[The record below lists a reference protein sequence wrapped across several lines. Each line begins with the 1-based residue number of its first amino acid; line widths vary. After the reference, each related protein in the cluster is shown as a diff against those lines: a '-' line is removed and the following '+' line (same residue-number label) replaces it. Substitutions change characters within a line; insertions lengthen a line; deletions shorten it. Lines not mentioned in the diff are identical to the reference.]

1 MNAPLRKI
9 AFVSTARSDYNT
21 MFPVMRRASGD
32 PQIEAQ
38 IIAAGMHTVS
48 EFGETWREFEKDG
61 LTISKKVDYLNS
73 SDVPGEFSK
82 ELGRGVEEFTE
93 AFLDLKPD
101 IVCVSGDRIE
111 NLSLF
116 VAATALGLPIAHMC
130 GGDLTEGAI
139 DNQIRHVMTKLSHL
153 HFVSMPEHAR
163 RVIQLG
169 EEPWRVVLTGDA
181 AIDIIVE
188 RKPMP
193 RNHIEAELGLA
204 SGEPFFLSTYH
215 PQTLGESKAV
225 DQYRNLLAALADI
238 PERPVMIYPNIDPGF
253 QQLVS
258 MLEHFKDRRPD
269 VILRKSFE
277 RDLFYGLMSHAE
289 FMIGNSSSGLWEAPS
304 FALPS
309 INIGERQAGR
319 GRGDNVIDVTG
330 LELTS
335 ITQAIQKAR
344 DPSFRK
350 SLAGMKNPYGE
361 GKAAAITIETLK
373 SVPLD
378 AALLYKKFFE
388 IEFDPLL
395 LGMKGNF

>member
-1 MNAPLRKI
+1 MSASSRKI

-21 MFPVMRRASGD
+21 MFPVMRRASSD

-38 IIAAGMHTVS
+38 IIAAGMHTVPT
-48 EFGETWREFEKDG
+48 FGETWREFEKDG
-61 LTISKKVDYLNS
+61 LSIAKKVDYLND
-73 SDVPGEFSK
+73 SDLPGEFSK
-82 ELGRGVEEFTE
+82 ELGRGVAAFTD
-93 AFLDLKPD
+93 AFLELQPD

-130 GGDLTEGAI
+130 GGDITEGAI
-139 DNQIRHVMTKLSHL
+139 DNQVRHVMTKLAHL

-188 RKPMP
+188 RAPMP
-193 RNHIEAELGLA
+193 RKYIEAELGLR

-215 PQTLGESKAV
+215 PQTLGEANAV
-225 DQYRNLLAALADI
+225 DQYRNLLEALADT

-253 QQLVS
+253 QELVS
-258 MLEHFKDRRPD
+258 MLEQFKDRRSD
-269 VILRKSFE
+269 AILRRSFD
-277 RDLFYGLMSHAE
+277 RNLFYGLMSHAE

-309 INIGERQAGR
+309 INIGDRQAGR
-319 GRGDNVIDVTG
+319 VRGENVIDVTG
-330 LELTS
+330 LELSS
-335 ITQAIQKAR
+335 ITQAMHKAR

-350 SLAGMKNPYGE
+350 SLIGMKNPYGE
-361 GKAAAITIETLK
+361 GKAAKTTIDVLK
-373 SVPLD
+373 STALD
-378 AALLYKKFFE
+378 AGLMYKKFFE
-388 IEFDPLL
+388 IEFDPLV
-395 LGMKGNF
+395 LGIKGNL